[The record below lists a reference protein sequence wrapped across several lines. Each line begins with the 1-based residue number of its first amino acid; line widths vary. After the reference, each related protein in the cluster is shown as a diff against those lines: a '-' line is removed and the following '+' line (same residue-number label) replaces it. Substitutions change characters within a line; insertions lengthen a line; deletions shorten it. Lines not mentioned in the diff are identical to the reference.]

1 VLLTLFLSLSL
12 LVFVDQVVM
21 VHPVNPDLDE
31 AELHDT
37 VAPGDERRVLLLNHA
52 SQGKQIVSVALYLSA
67 IPAAYYKPAASL
79 ARIGAVSILW
89 LLPPKVDV
97 PESRSIR

>member
-1 VLLTLFLSLSL
+1 MLLTLFLSLSL

-31 AELHDT
+31 TELHDT
-37 VAPGDERRVLLLNHA
+37 VAPGDERGVLLLNHA

-97 PESRSIR
+97 PQSRSIR

>member
-1 VLLTLFLSLSL
+1 MLLTLFLSLSL

-97 PESRSIR
+97 PQSRSIR

>member
-1 VLLTLFLSLSL
+1 MLLTLFLSLSL

>member
-1 VLLTLFLSLSL
+1 
-12 LVFVDQVVM
+12 M

>member
-97 PESRSIR
+97 PQSRSIR